1 MHVNIRPVK
10 LRKPS
15 GTTLVTVALL
25 ILLPTLAILQ
35 YQWVGQLSTA
45 ARERLQR
52 NVRIAAAQFR
62 EGFDGEII
70 RAILSLQVGPATVRE
85 GVSERYSDRYNTWLN
100 TAAHPQIVSNVLVV
114 DGDNGQLR
122 LRRWNPDIDA
132 LEATEWRPPLDGW
145 RPEIE
150 QEFRDFSAGRIID
163 RRPVLRGE
171 SSLVLLPLAKPRGST
186 PTDAWSADGDSG
198 VRLHDH
204 RAEHAVHPR
213 ADAAGARVAALH
225 ACGRRRLSC
234 RRYGRRGPSLCS
246 LPLGSR
252 RADRPGA
259 GRRLCI
265 TLRCREP
272 GIFLRTPSSA
282 RGW

>member
-25 ILLPTLAILQ
+25 ILLPTLAVLQ

-62 EGFDGEII
+62 EGFDGEIV

-122 LRRWNPDIDA
+122 LRRWNTDVDA
-132 LEATEWRPPLDGW
+132 LEATEWRPPLERLAPRSNRNFATSG
-145 RPEIE
+145 RA
-150 QEFRDFSAGRIID
+150 RVSTAGRSCGA
-163 RRPVLRGE
+163 RTR
-171 SSLVLLPLAKPRGST
+171 SSCVPLAEPRGSAS
-186 PTDAWSADGDSG
+186 TDARSADGDSG

-225 ACGRRRLSC
+225 ACRR
-234 RRYGRRGPSLCS
+234 
-246 LPLGSR
+246 
-252 RADRPGA
+252 
-259 GRRLCI
+259 
-265 TLRCREP
+265 
-272 GIFLRTPSSA
+272 
-282 RGW
+282 